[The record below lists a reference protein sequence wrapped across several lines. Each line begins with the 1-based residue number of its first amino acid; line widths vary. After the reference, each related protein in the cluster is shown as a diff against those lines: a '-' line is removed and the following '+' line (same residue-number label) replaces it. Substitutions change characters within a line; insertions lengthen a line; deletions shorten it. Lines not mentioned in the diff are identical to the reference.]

1 MKKID
6 KNVYETCDYVCNHTP
21 GLSITKASELFG
33 ACRKTVAKHL
43 KDYTDYSYF
52 YNNSYYFISEEEKA
66 PVLYFLENPEVSLE
80 AAARKFGVK
89 SNTIKRR
96 MEVMGK
102 EYSARVSRKYN
113 RSIFK
118 KLENI
123 EQAYWLGFIL
133 ADGYLNEDRGF
144 LRIKLAITD
153 ENHLKKFGKFMQEEN
168 LENAIKYDC
177 GGAYTKDNQCAYI
190 EFSSREL
197 TQDLVKLG
205 IFQNKSGQE
214 KPINMPNEEMEIAYI
229 RGMIDGDGH
238 IENGY
243 FKYVGSLDSCN
254 YLKEKF
260 SKWFNFNPKCKYIY
274 PKGTIYSFEIRN
286 QKINNVLKKI
296 YSQDI
301 YLERKY
307 EIVQEF

>member
-6 KNVYETCDYVCNHTP
+6 KNIYETCDYISNHTP

-43 KDYTDYSYF
+43 KDYVNYTYF

-80 AAARKFGVK
+80 AAAREFGVK

-144 LRIKLAITD
+144 LRIKLAIAD

-197 TQDLVKLG
+197 TQDLTKFG

-214 KPINMPNEEMEIAYI
+214 KPIDMPNEQ
-229 RGMIDGDGH
+229 RLKT
-238 IENGY
+238 IETDLIYATKWDEKNYLALYALGLVY
-243 FKYVGSLDSCN
+243 LNTSSEKYDVNKAINLFERVTALKGKTVELDS
-254 YLKEKF
+254 
-260 SKWFNFNPKCKYIY
+260 
-274 PKGTIYSFEIRN
+274 
-286 QKINNVLKKI
+286 
-296 YSQDI
+296 
-301 YLERKY
+301 YLEECEKTRIIALAEKKLSSLK
-307 EIVQEF
+307 